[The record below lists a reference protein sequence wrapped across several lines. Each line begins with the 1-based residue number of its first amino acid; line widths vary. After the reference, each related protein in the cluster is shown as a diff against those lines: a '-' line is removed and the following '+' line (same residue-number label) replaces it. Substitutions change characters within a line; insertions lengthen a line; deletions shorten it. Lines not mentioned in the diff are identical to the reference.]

1 MLILFESLII
11 QAVTEDEILQFENF
25 KLDEIITP
33 IKVKELER
41 LLCNSGYNEE
51 KGNTIPK

>member
-51 KGNTIPK
+51 KRN